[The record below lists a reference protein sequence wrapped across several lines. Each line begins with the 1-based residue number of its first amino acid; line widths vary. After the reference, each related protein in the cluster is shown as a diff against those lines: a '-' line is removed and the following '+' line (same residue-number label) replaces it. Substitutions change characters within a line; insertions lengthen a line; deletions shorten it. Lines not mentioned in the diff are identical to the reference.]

1 MHSMGAEGGCANCT
15 KNYILKADFFTLQT
29 TAKVVIYNHRAR
41 ATAQNN
47 FFFIG
52 GQSYDDN
59 SQY

>member
-1 MHSMGAEGGCANCT
+1 MHSMGADDGYANCT
-15 KNYILKADFFTLQT
+15 KNCVLKVVFFTLQT
-29 TAKVVIYNHRAR
+29 TAKVVVYNHRAR

-59 SQY
+59 S